1 MLVGVA
7 QTQARPPLIMVFV
20 RTTQDHAVA
29 ADASVDPAGWLAIF
43 DTVMGR
49 IAGRFTRIEPRRTAR
64 AFVLGLLAGLPRM
77 NCWTISEHAGDAT
90 PDKMQRLLSRAKWDA
105 NEIRDDVRALA
116 VQHLGDTEA
125 MLVIDETGDLK
136 KGDQSVGTQ
145 RQYTGTAGRIENA
158 QVGVFLT
165 YTTAAGHT
173 LIDREIYLPHS
184 WTDDPDR
191 CTAAGIPADT
201 TFATKPCLA
210 KRMIVRALD
219 AGVPTGWVAG
229 DEVYGN
235 DPGLRTELEAR
246 GVGYVLAVG
255 CAARVTTATGV
266 WRADTLAATLPKRAW
281 QRLSAG
287 AGAKGHRYYDWAWV
301 DIHNAVGESG
311 HRWLLVRRNRRTGEL
326 AFYRCYAPG
335 RVGLPVLVR
344 VAGRRWT
351 IEQSFQ
357 TGKGQTGLDE
367 HQVRTWRSWYRWTTL
382 VLVAHLFLAIAVAR
396 ARSQPVPE
404 GMIPLTLNEFRHLF
418 AALIITPTRAVRQV
432 LRCSYW
438 RRRHQYRA
446 QQGHY
451 QHQSRLEP

>member
-1 MLVGVA
+1 
-7 QTQARPPLIMVFV
+7 MVFV
-20 RTTQDHAVA
+20 RTTQDHVVA
-29 ADASVDPAGWLAIF
+29 ADVSVDPAGWLSMFEA
-43 DTVMGR
+43 VMGR
-49 IAGRFTRIEPRRTAR
+49 IAGRFARVEPRRTAR

-105 NEIRDDVRALA
+105 GQIRDDVRALA
-116 VQHLGDTEA
+116 VEHLGDAEA
-125 MLVIDETGDLK
+125 MLVIDETGDVK

-165 YTTAAGHT
+165 YTTTRGHT
-173 LIDREIYLPHS
+173 LIDREIYLPRS

-191 CTAAGIPADT
+191 CAAAGVPAEA
-201 TFATKPCLA
+201 TFATKPRLA
-210 KRMIVRALD
+210 RHMIVRALEE
-219 AGVPTGWVAG
+219 GVPADWVTG

-235 DPGLRTELEAR
+235 DPGLRTELETR
-246 GVGYVLAVG
+246 GVGYVLAVA
-255 CAARVTTATGV
+255 CAAQITTATGV
-266 WRADTLAATLPKRAW
+266 WRADALAAMLPKRAW

-301 DIHNAVGESG
+301 DIPNAANQSG

-335 RVGLPVLVR
+335 RIGLPVLVR

-357 TGKGQTGLDE
+357 TAKGQTGLDE
-367 HQVRTWRSWYRWTTL
+367 HQVRTWTSWYRWTTL
-382 VLVAHLFLAIAVAR
+382 ALVAHLFLAIAAAR
-396 ARSQPVPE
+396 ARTQPAPE
-404 GMIPLTLNEFRHLF
+404 RLIPLTLNEFRHLF
-418 AALIITPTRAVRQV
+418 AALIITPARSARHV

-451 QHQSRLEP
+451 QRQSTLEP